1 VGASI
6 DEDVDLAVLG
16 PGGEQATAVALSQV
30 RRQASPVRSAEA
42 P

>member
-1 VGASI
+1 MSEPGGRI
-6 DEDVDLAVLG
+6 DGG

-30 RRQASPVRSAEA
+30 RRQASRVRSAEA